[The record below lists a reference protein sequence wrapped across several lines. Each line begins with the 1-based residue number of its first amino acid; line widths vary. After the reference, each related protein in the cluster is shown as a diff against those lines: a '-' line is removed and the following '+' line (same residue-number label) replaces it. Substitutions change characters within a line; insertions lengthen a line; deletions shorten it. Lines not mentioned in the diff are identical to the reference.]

1 LYVLLITLGFLV
13 YQSCLSLFF
22 TELLF
27 LQISFGFLACLFLD
41 AFLQSFA
48 YIKKKKADR
57 FHFNTLDRDVNLRIY
72 QIRIQYKTNEN
83 NIEN

>member
-48 YIKKKKADR
+48 YIKKKK
-57 FHFNTLDRDVNLRIY
+57 
-72 QIRIQYKTNEN
+72 QIDFISILLTEMLICAFTK
-83 NIEN
+83 

>member
-27 LQISFGFLACLFLD
+27 LQISFGFLVCLFLD

-48 YIKKKKADR
+48 YIKKKKK
-57 FHFNTLDRDVNLRIY
+57 
-72 QIRIQYKTNEN
+72 QIDFISILLTEMLICAFTK
-83 NIEN
+83 

>member
-27 LQISFGFLACLFLD
+27 LQISFGFLVCLFLD

-48 YIKKKKADR
+48 YKKKKSR
-57 FHFNTLDRDVNLRIY
+57 
-72 QIRIQYKTNEN
+72 
-83 NIEN
+83 

>member
-48 YIKKKKADR
+48 YIKKKKSR
-57 FHFNTLDRDVNLRIY
+57 
-72 QIRIQYKTNEN
+72 
-83 NIEN
+83 